1 MKKIIL
7 GIFIGCVLC
16 YVNFYPYESEL
27 ATELSPNGKYKL
39 IYEAERHGGIFPA
52 YYRHYI
58 QVIDT
63 SNNESLFYDFIESDD
78 IKSPY
83 NKAHWDGDTIVVEK
97 DDFYPKENQPYKI
110 ETTKGKMVF
119 YFPEGYATK

>member
-1 MKKIIL
+1 MKKVIL
-7 GIFIGCVLC
+7 GIFIGFILC
-16 YVNFYPYESEL
+16 YVNFYPYKSEI
-27 ATELSPNGKYKL
+27 ASELSPNRKYKL
-39 IYEAERHGGIFPA
+39 IYEAERHGGIFPG

-63 SNNESLFYDFIESDD
+63 SNNKSLFSDFVESDD

-83 NKAHWDGDTIVVEK
+83 NKAHWNGDTIVVTGN
-97 DDFYPKENQPYKI
+97 DFYSRDRKLQKI
-110 ETTKGKMVF
+110 EVTREHTIF